1 MAKGA
6 HGGLLRGT
14 LLASVAFGVCRRVV
28 MFVGEQLDEQS
39 GEQPGRNARP
49 RGALSV
55 LIVEDEAAAR
65 IATRRF
71 LQYRGFQVDAAGTAD
86 EAIEKAR
93 ALHPDVLIC
102 DWKLDGLRDG
112 IDVAR
117 QLQSEQDVD
126 VIFVTAYA
134 LNELRRNA
142 PDLRTIGCL
151 RKPISLGRL
160 AAAVESLAGRKI
172 H

>member
-1 MAKGA
+1 MAKPVREPPGQW
-6 HGGLLRGT
+6 HPSCIERSRGK
-14 LLASVAFGVCRRVV
+14 RQVV
-28 MFVGEQLDEQS
+28 MANEQS
-39 GEQPGRNARP
+39 SKDAGS
-49 RGALSV
+49 RGALSI

-71 LQYRGFQVDAAGTAD
+71 LQYRGFRVDAAGTAV

-93 ALHPDVLIC
+93 RLHPDVLIC
-102 DWKLDGLRDG
+102 DWKLDGQHDG

-117 QLQSEQDVD
+117 LLQQEQDVD

-142 PDLRTIGCL
+142 PDLRTVGCL
-151 RKPISLGRL
+151 RKPISLGTL
-160 AAAVESLAGRKI
+160 AAAVESLADRKV

>member
-1 MAKGA
+1 M
-6 HGGLLRGT
+6 RGT
-14 LLASVAFGVCRRVV
+14 LLALWLYNAGVQVAMSVS
-28 MFVGEQLDEQS
+28 EQS
-39 GEQPGRNARP
+39 GERSGDSPGS

-71 LQYRGFQVDAAGTAD
+71 LQFRGFRVDAAGTAD

-93 ALHPDVLIC
+93 ELHPDVLIC
-102 DWKLDGLRDG
+102 DWKLDGRRDG

-117 QLQSEQDVD
+117 LLQNEQDVD

-134 LNELRRNA
+134 LNELRQSA

-151 RKPISLGRL
+151 RKPISLGTL
-160 AAAVESLAGRKI
+160 AAAVESLASRKV

>member
-1 MAKGA
+1 MANE
-6 HGGLLRGT
+6 HSRN
-14 LLASVAFGVCRRVV
+14 
-28 MFVGEQLDEQS
+28 QS
-39 GEQPGRNARP
+39 GNTARP
-49 RGALSV
+49 RGPLSI

-71 LQYRGFQVDAAGTAD
+71 LQYRGFEVDAAGTAD

-93 ALHPDVLIC
+93 ELHPDVLIC
-102 DWKLDGLRDG
+102 DWKLDGQRDG

-117 QLQSEQDVD
+117 LLQHEQDLD

-134 LNELRRNA
+134 LNELRQNA

-151 RKPISLGRL
+151 RKPISLGTL
-160 AAAVESLAGRKI
+160 AAAVESLADRKI

>member
-1 MAKGA
+1 MTNG
-6 HGGLLRGT
+6 
-14 LLASVAFGVCRRVV
+14 
-28 MFVGEQLDEQS
+28 
-39 GEQPGRNARP
+39 QPNDDSEL
-49 RGALSV
+49 RGALSI

-71 LQYRGFQVDAAGTAD
+71 LQYRGFRVDAAGTAD

-93 ALHPDVLIC
+93 QLHPDVLIC
-102 DWKLDGLRDG
+102 DWKLDGRRDG
-112 IDVAR
+112 VDVAR
-117 QLQSEQDVD
+117 LLQNEQDVD

-134 LNELRRNA
+134 LNELRQSA

-151 RKPISLGRL
+151 RKPISLGTL
-160 AAAVESLAGRKI
+160 AAAVESLADRKI

>member
-1 MAKGA
+1 M
-6 HGGLLRGT
+6 
-14 LLASVAFGVCRRVV
+14 SVS
-28 MFVGEQLDEQS
+28 EQS
-39 GEQPGRNARP
+39 GERSGDAPGP

-71 LQYRGFQVDAAGTAD
+71 LQYRGFRVDAAGTAD
-86 EAIEKAR
+86 EAIAKAR
-93 ALHPDVLIC
+93 KLHPDVLIC
-102 DWKLDGLRDG
+102 DWKLDGRRDG

-117 QLQSEQDVD
+117 QLQNEQDVD

-134 LNELRRNA
+134 LNELRQNA

-151 RKPISLGRL
+151 RKPISLGTL
-160 AAAVESLAGRKI
+160 AAAVESLACRKV

>member
-1 MAKGA
+1 MAKLA
-6 HGGLLRGT
+6 AARRCRGT
-14 LLASVAFGVCRRVV
+14 LLASGAHEFCGRVIMLV
-28 MFVGEQLDEQS
+28 SEQS
-39 GEQPGRNARP
+39 GEQSSGSARSE
-49 RGALSV
+49 ALSV
-55 LIVEDEAAAR
+55 LVVEDEAAAR

-71 LQYRGFQVDAAGTAD
+71 LQYRGFRVDAAGTAE

-102 DWKLDGLRDG
+102 DWKLDGRRDG

-117 QLQSEQDVD
+117 LLQSEQDVD

-134 LNELRRNA
+134 LSELRRNA

-151 RKPISLGRL
+151 RKPISLGAL
-160 AAAVESLAGRKI
+160 AAAVESLAGRKV

>member
-1 MAKGA
+1 M
-6 HGGLLRGT
+6 
-14 LLASVAFGVCRRVV
+14 
-28 MFVGEQLDEQS
+28 ENEQS
-39 GEQPGRNARP
+39 SRDAGP
-49 RGALSV
+49 REGLSI

-71 LQYRGFQVDAAGTAD
+71 LQYRGFRVHAAGTAD
-86 EAIEKAR
+86 EAIEMAR
-93 ALHPDVLIC
+93 TLRPDVLIC
-102 DWKLDGLRDG
+102 DWKLDGRRDG

-117 QLQSEQDVD
+117 LLQHEQNVD

-151 RKPISLGRL
+151 RKPISLGAL
-160 AAAVESLAGRKI
+160 AAAVESLSHR
-172 H
+172 

>member
-1 MAKGA
+1 M
-6 HGGLLRGT
+6 
-14 LLASVAFGVCRRVV
+14 S
-28 MFVGEQLDEQS
+28 EQS
-39 GEQPGRNARP
+39 GERSVDTPGP
-49 RGALSV
+49 RSALSV

-71 LQYRGFQVDAAGTAD
+71 LQYRGFRVDAAGTAD

-93 ALHPDVLIC
+93 ELHPDVLIC
-102 DWKLDGLRDG
+102 DWKLDGRRDG

-117 QLQSEQDVD
+117 LLQNEQDVD

-134 LNELRRNA
+134 LNELRQNA

-151 RKPISLGRL
+151 RKPISLGTL
-160 AAAVESLAGRKI
+160 AAAVESLASRKV

>member
-1 MAKGA
+1 M
-6 HGGLLRGT
+6 LV
-14 LLASVAFGVCRRVV
+14 S
-28 MFVGEQLDEQS
+28 EQS
-39 GEQPGRNARP
+39 GEHGKAGS
-49 RGALSV
+49 RGPLSV

-71 LQYRGFQVDAAGTAD
+71 LQYRGFRVDAAGTAD

-102 DWKLDGLRDG
+102 DWKLDGRRDG

-117 QLQSEQDVD
+117 LLQNEQDVD

-134 LNELRRNA
+134 LNELRQNA

-151 RKPISLGRL
+151 RKPISLGTL
-160 AAAVESLAGRKI
+160 AAAVESLADRKI

>member
-1 MAKGA
+1 MPSQAMAP
-6 HGGLLRGT
+6 LLHLR
-14 LLASVAFGVCRRVV
+14 VQKQNVQVV
-28 MFVGEQLDEQS
+28 MTN
-39 GEQPGRNARP
+39 EQPSKDAGSRA
-49 RGALSV
+49 ALRI

-71 LQYRGFQVDAAGTAD
+71 LQYRGFCADAAGTAD

-93 ALHPDVLIC
+93 DLHPDVLIC
-102 DWKLDGLRDG
+102 DWKLEGCHDG

-117 QLQSEQDVD
+117 LLQQEQDVD

-134 LNELRRNA
+134 LNELRQNA

-151 RKPISLGRL
+151 RKPVSLGTL
-160 AAAVESLAGRKI
+160 AAAVESLADRKL